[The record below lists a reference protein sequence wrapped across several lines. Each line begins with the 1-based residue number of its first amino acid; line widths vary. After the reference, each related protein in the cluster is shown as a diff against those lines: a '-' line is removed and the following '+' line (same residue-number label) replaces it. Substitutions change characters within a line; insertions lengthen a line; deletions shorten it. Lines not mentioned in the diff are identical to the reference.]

1 MLQLHLKDILETSVL
16 FFHCTVVE
24 ALWTD
29 ALYITS
35 RPHQIFLAVR
45 GQTKA
50 SAQFSKSNAIYT
62 MVRRVHNGG
71 KQGSVE
77 RERRNLLTNLANEYF
92 KQMNTP
98 TADLTLLYQKRR

>member
-1 MLQLHLKDILETSVL
+1 MLQLHLKDILETSGL

-29 ALYITS
+29 ALYIPS
-35 RPHQIFLAVR
+35 RPHQTFLAVR

-50 SAQFSKSNAIYT
+50 SARFSKSDAIYT
-62 MVRRVHNGG
+62 MVKQVHNGG
-71 KQGSVE
+71 KQGTVE
-77 RERRNLLTNLANEYF
+77 RERRNLLTNVANDYF

-98 TADLTLLYQKRR
+98 TADLTLLFQKRR